1 MRSRPLNALCRK
13 ASTPAMSHWAPP
25 QKTHEDILTLFPA
38 LDGSNLAPYGPV
50 ARRTLTANEAKVAME
65 VFVANAQ
72 PTNRRSG
79 GVKEG
84 DMSRHRSI
92 HRVEP

>member
-1 MRSRPLNALCRK
+1 MRSRHRKALRRN
-13 ASTPAMSHWAPP
+13 ASTPAESHRAPP
-25 QKTHEDILTLFPA
+25 QKAHEDIPA
-38 LDGSNLAPYGPV
+38 LDGSNLAPYGPA
-50 ARRTLTANEAKVAME
+50 ARRALTANDAKVAME